1 MIDTLTKPI
10 ATWQP
15 EYETGNLEIDGQHQ
29 ELFAIVNSLHDAVVT
44 KQEFDKIQVTLNLL
58 ANHTIEHFQTEEELM
73 IAGNYPEYDRHK
85 RTHDRLTSKVFTLIQ
100 KFHDRDE
107 TITTEVTQFLSEWL
121 SHHIKGEDRKMI
133 QFFQNNILPV
143 SPELTLTKIS

>member
-15 EYETGNLEIDGQHQ
+15 EYETGNLEIDWQHQ
-29 ELFAIVNSLHDAVVT
+29 ELFALVNSLHDAVVT

-58 ANHTIEHFQTEEELM
+58 ADHTIAHFQTEEELM
-73 IAGNYPEYDRHK
+73 IAADYPDYDRHK
-85 RTHDRLTSKVFTLIQ
+85 QTHDHLFAKVVNLLQ
-100 KFHDRDE
+100 KFRDRDD

-121 SHHIKGEDRKMI
+121 SHHIKGEDQKMI
-133 QFFQNNILPV
+133 QFF
-143 SPELTLTKIS
+143 KITS